1 MNRQTREC
9 EYTGVRCVGCVDPHV
24 WVGTVNTRARDHP
37 CLMCTSVH
45 RCPAACMDA
54 WSTEVCTRCAKGYAG
69 VFTHKGVQAYA
80 CMQTC
85 AGAGSTLPLI
95 SGSAHVVTSES
106 RGGGGLERNVS
117 SIQSPQ
123 RSCRGPAV
131 SSQQLTTIPNF
142 GFPGSDTLF
151 RLPQSPGCMQASV
164 HANKINFPIFTC
176 YLFPQPQ
183 IHPLYLLPCSVCAT
197 LRDCAGLTEETLS
210 KASSQEQPVADR
222 GLRSREVTVLSQ
234 SRLPGEGYRAS
245 GKGGQVLFGELLP
258 REV

>member
-1 MNRQTREC
+1 MPYVHKCAQVSGSLHGCMVYRSVHTVC
-9 EYTGVRCVGCVDPHV
+9 KGVCRCVY
-24 WVGTVNTRARDHP
+24 TQ
-37 CLMCTSVH
+37 
-45 RCPAACMDA
+45 
-54 WSTEVCTRCAKGYAG
+54 RCAGICMYAVVCRCWQYPPPG
-69 VFTHKGVQAYA
+69 IRQCPRGDFRI
-80 CMQTC
+80 
-85 AGAGSTLPLI
+85 TL
-95 SGSAHVVTSES
+95 
-106 RGGGGLERNVS
+106 GGGGLERNVS
-117 SIQSPQ
+117 SIKSPE

-164 HANKINFPIFTC
+164 HADKINFPI
-176 YLFPQPQ
+176 FPQPQ

-234 SRLPGEGYRAS
+234 SRLLGEGYRAS

-258 REV
+258 REA